1 MASSKVIIEAKSTNG
16 VNKSLQN
23 FSEAVSGALKE
34 IADETYAESDAGL
47 DKAMDYMRDKL
58 AEASPIDSGLTRES
72 WEGEGKYKNIRYI
85 NNTRVNENGIPVV
98 NLLEYGKPAKGKSSH
113 AFVRKTVEKETEN
126 IINIIKGEIE
136 K

>member
-1 MASSKVIIEAKSTNG
+1 MANSTNG
-16 VNKSLQN
+16 VNKSLQE
-23 FSEAVSGALKE
+23 FSEVVSEVLSE
-34 IADETYAESDAGL
+34 IVDETYAAVDAGL

-58 AEASPIDSGLTRES
+58 AAASPVDSGLTRES
-72 WEGEGKYKNIRYI
+72 WEGEDKYKNIRYI

-98 NLLEYGKPAKGKSSH
+98 NLLEFGRKGKP
-113 AFVRKTVEKETEN
+113 FLRQTVEMETDN

>member
-1 MASSKVIIEAKSTNG
+1 MANSTNG

-23 FSEAVSGALKE
+23 FSEAIREVLNE
-34 IADETYAESDAGL
+34 IADETYEAIDAGL
-47 DKAMDYMRDKL
+47 DNAMDYMRDKL
-58 AEASPIDSGLTRES
+58 AAASPVESGLTRES

-98 NLLEYGKPAKGKSSH
+98 NLLEYGRKGKP
-113 AFVRKTVEKETEN
+113 FLRKTVERETEN
-126 IINIIKGEIE
+126 IVNIIKGEIE

>member
-1 MASSKVIIEAKSTNG
+1 MANSTNG

-23 FSEAVSGALKE
+23 FSEAIKE
-34 IADETYAESDAGL
+34 VLNDIADETYEAIDAGL

-58 AEASPIDSGLTRES
+58 AAASPVDSGLTRES
-72 WEGEGKYKNIRYI
+72 WEGEDKYKNIRYI

-98 NLLEYGKPAKGKSSH
+98 NLLEYGRKGKP
-113 AFVRKTVEKETEN
+113 FLRKTVERETEN
-126 IINIIKGEIE
+126 IVNIIKGEIE

>member
-1 MASSKVIIEAKSTNG
+1 MANSTNG

-23 FSEAVSGALKE
+23 FSEAVSEALKE
-34 IADETYAESDAGL
+34 IADETYAEIDAGL

-98 NLLEYGKPAKGKSSH
+98 NLLEYGKKGKP
-113 AFVRKTVEKETEN
+113 FLRKTVEKETEN

>member
-1 MASSKVIIEAKSTNG
+1 MANST
-16 VNKSLQN
+16 LQN
-23 FSEAVSGALKE
+23 FSEAVNEALKE
-34 IADETYAESDAGL
+34 IADETYAEIDAGL

-72 WEGEGKYKNIRYI
+72 WEGEGKYKNVRYI

-98 NLLEYGKPAKGKSSH
+98 NLLEYGKKGKP
-113 AFVRKTVEKETEN
+113 FLRKTVEKETEN

>member
-1 MASSKVIIEAKSTNG
+1 MANSTNG

-23 FSEAVSGALKE
+23 FSEAVGEALRE
-34 IADETYAESDAGL
+34 IEAETYAEIDAGL
-47 DKAMDYMRDKL
+47 DKAMDYMRNKL
-58 AEASPIDSGLTRES
+58 AAASPVESGLTRES
-72 WEGEGKYKNIRYI
+72 WEGEGKYKNVRYI

-98 NLLEYGKPAKGKSSH
+98 NLLEYGKKGKP
-113 AFVRKTVEKETEN
+113 FVRQTVEREKGN

>member
-1 MASSKVIIEAKSTNG
+1 MAA
-16 VNKSLQN
+16 NKSLQN
-23 FSEAVSGALKE
+23 FSEAVSEALKE
-34 IADETYAESDAGL
+34 IAQETYAEIDVGL
-47 DKAMDYMRDKL
+47 DKAMDYMSDKL
-58 AEASPIDSGLTRES
+58 AAASPVDSGLTRES

-98 NLLEYGKPAKGKSSH
+98 NLLEYGKKGKP
-113 AFVRKTVEKETEN
+113 FLRKTVERETEN

>member
-1 MASSKVIIEAKSTNG
+1 MANSTNG
-16 VNKSLQN
+16 ANKSLQN
-23 FSEAVSGALKE
+23 FSEAVSEVLSE
-34 IADETYAESDAGL
+34 IAEETYAAIDAGL

-58 AEASPIDSGLTRES
+58 TAASPVDSGLTRES
-72 WEGEGKYKNIRYI
+72 WEGEDKYRNVRYI

-98 NLLEYGKPAKGKSSH
+98 NLLEYGRKGKP
-113 AFVRKTVEKETEN
+113 FLRETVKRETDN

>member
-1 MASSKVIIEAKSTNG
+1 MANSTNG

-23 FSEAVSGALKE
+23 FSEAIREVLNE
-34 IADETYAESDAGL
+34 IADDTYEAIDAGL
-47 DKAMDYMRDKL
+47 DNAMDYMRDKL
-58 AEASPIDSGLTRES
+58 AAASPVESGLTRES

-98 NLLEYGKPAKGKSSH
+98 NLLEYGRKGKP
-113 AFVRKTVEKETEN
+113 FLRKTVEQETEN
-126 IINIIKGEIE
+126 IVNIIKGEIE